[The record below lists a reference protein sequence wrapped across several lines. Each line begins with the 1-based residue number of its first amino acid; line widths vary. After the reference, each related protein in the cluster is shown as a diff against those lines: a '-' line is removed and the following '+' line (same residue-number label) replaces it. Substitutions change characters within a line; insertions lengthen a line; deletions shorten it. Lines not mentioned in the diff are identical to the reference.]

1 MKTLGVILAIAT
13 LGLADHVVDAI
24 AQAGLAAT
32 ATAIIVLGVG
42 TFCAA
47 RAYHADRVDRAYQ
60 ADREYARSNAVRRVG
75 R

>member
-1 MKTLGVILAIAT
+1 MKTLGVLLAFAT
-13 LGLADHVVDAI
+13 LGLAGHVVEAI

-32 ATAIIVLGVG
+32 AITIIVLGVG

-47 RAYHADRVDRAYQ
+47 RAHLADQ
-60 ADREYARSNAVRRVG
+60 ADRADRADRDYARNHPAKRAG

>member
-13 LGLADHVVDAI
+13 LGLAGHVVEAI
-24 AQAGLAAT
+24 AQAGLV
-32 ATAIIVLGVG
+32 ATAIIVIVLGVG

-47 RAYHADRVDRAYQ
+47 RDYHADRVDRAYQ

>member
-1 MKTLGVILAIAT
+1 MKTLGVLLAIAT
-13 LGLADHVVDAI
+13 LGLAGHVVEAI

-32 ATAIIVLGVG
+32 AIIVIVLGVG

-47 RAYHADRVDRAYQ
+47 RAYLADQADR
-60 ADREYARSNAVRRVG
+60 ADREYARNHPAKRVG